1 MIFFTFLCKG
11 YNMVKNPTI
20 LFFLFLYLHQFAL
33 AEIKH
38 ESDKIILENN
48 LLKKVLVFSK
58 EEPDKII
65 VHSIFSKQSNKEL
78 LNQSDK
84 IPYFEFVINKKLVT
98 SKNKIWQYKK
108 FTTRKMGNGGEEI
121 KLILEGKANPV
132 NGLQVTI
139 YQQLFP
145 NTSLMREKLELSVIG
160 KRKFYLNKLNNQL
173 HFKFP
178 QYSLKTEAD
187 NPEISMTEIRLAT
200 WANELIAIDKN
211 ATYDE
216 RFQERKQNDHNL
228 ANCHMFHSQ
237 LNEYNFQENEK
248 LIVKGPINFIRLSDW
263 SWMTAYEHASQDNLR
278 GVIRGNIEKGNNFI
292 RDGLQGTRG
301 NFNFEISEEDFKF
314 LGISQTLDTKQLTV
328 SVDVLR
334 GGYLDGEI
342 IDKDHPYSS
351 VWTASGFFPGK
362 SLEKGKEMLQD
373 YLWRCICEKPA
384 SRKPEFYYNTWGM
397 QRKLNSIGQPLRGV
411 LTEAKIKKEIQYAA
425 ELGVD
430 IFVLD
435 DGWEQAQGVWQP
447 HKDRLPN
454 GLKPVKDELDKHGIK
469 LGVWFSPMG
478 IDSTAKRYKQ
488 HPEWI
493 IRDSDGNPIKAQWN
507 KPAFDFVSD
516 FYSVFV
522 NDCKKLI
529 DQGVRFF
536 KWDAINTFFCSLPG
550 LHHGDSTHTPQEIR
564 ERYAYLLPIYVTKAM
579 KELTDYEPKLVIEID
594 LTEARRCMIG
604 LAVLSNGKYFWMN
617 NGASGYNDYSAYR
630 TKSMRTIPNLFAGLI
645 PLELFTYAN
654 YPHKNKKKQRYNVN
668 TSLIA
673 GHGFWGALE
682 FMKPADR
689 IRVGKLVA
697 KSKRVLPYITEMP
710 PEVIGK
716 VGASPEIYTIVNN
729 QKAAGQV
736 IAFSGQAL
744 NYKHKISI
752 NKNNLLGVLNHA
764 YELESDSLNF
774 DFDFPMPDATR
785 EAFILPNK
793 GVDIGIRASTS
804 WLDNIE
810 LREEKKLYY
819 VCGAPGEQKILW
831 SKKYGKP
838 RIKSSN
844 KINYE
849 IKEKIKNN
857 YFEITITVLNA
868 NTKIYLESSM

>member
-1 MIFFTFLCKG
+1 MIKKLIMLF
-11 YNMVKNPTI
+11 
-20 LFFLFLYLHQFAL
+20 LFFLCNYQIAL
-33 AEIKH
+33 AEIKI

-48 LLKKVLVFSK
+48 LLKRVILYSK
-58 EEPDKII
+58 NKPDGII
-65 VHSIFSKQSNKEL
+65 FQSIFSKQSNKEL
-78 LNQSDK
+78 LNQSAEV
-84 IPYFEFVINKKLVT
+84 PYFEFVINKKLVT
-98 SKNKIWQYKK
+98 SKDKAWQYKN

-121 KLILEGKANPV
+121 KLIFEGKTNPV
-132 NGLQVTI
+132 NGLQVTFFL
-139 YQQLFP
+139 QLFP

-160 KRKFYLNKLNNQL
+160 KRKFTLNKLNNLL

-178 QYSLKTEAD
+178 QYSLKAEPD
-187 NPEISMTEIRLAT
+187 NSKISTTEIRLAT
-200 WANELIAIDKN
+200 WANELISINTN

-216 RFQERKQNDHNL
+216 RFQNRKNDDFNL
-228 ANCHMFHSQ
+228 ANCHMFHPQ
-237 LNEYNFQENEK
+237 LNEYNFQDK
-248 LIVKGPINFIRLSDW
+248 KKRIVKGPINFIRLSDW
-263 SWMTAYEHASQDNLR
+263 SWITAYEHASQDILR
-278 GVIRGNIEKGNNFI
+278 GVIRGDTEKGNNFL

-301 NFNFEISEEDFKF
+301 NFNFKISEDDFKF
-314 LGISQTLDTKQLTV
+314 LGISQTLEKKQLAV
-328 SVDVLR
+328 SVDVLQ
-334 GGYLDGEI
+334 GGYFEGEV
-342 IDKDHPYSS
+342 IDKDYPYSS

-362 SLEKGKEMLQD
+362 SLEKGKEIVRD

-397 QRKLNSIGQPLRGV
+397 QRKLNSVGLPLRGV
-411 LTEAKIKKEIQYAA
+411 FTEAKIKKEIQYAA

-435 DGWEQAQGVWQP
+435 DGWEQAQGVWTP

-454 GLKPVKDELDKHGIK
+454 GLKPIKDELNKHGIK

-478 IDSTAKRYKQ
+478 IDSIAKRYKEF
-488 HPEWI
+488 PEWI
-493 IRDSDGNPIKAQWN
+493 IRDSEGNPIKAQWN

-516 FYSVFV
+516 FYNVFI

-536 KWDAINTFFCSLPG
+536 KWDAINTFYSSLPG
-550 LHHGDSTHTPQEIR
+550 LHHGDSNHTPQEIR
-564 ERYAYLLPIYVTKAM
+564 DRYAYLLPIYVTRAM
-579 KELTDYEPKLVIEID
+579 EELTDYEPELVIEID

-617 NGASGYNDYSAYR
+617 NGASGYNDFSAYR

-654 YPHKNKKKQRYNVN
+654 YPHNDKKKQRYNVN

-682 FMKPADR
+682 FMKPTER
-689 IRVGKLVA
+689 IRVGKLVS
-697 KSKRVLPYITEMP
+697 KSKRILPYITELLP
-710 PEVIGK
+710 KVIGK
-716 VGASPEIYTIVNN
+716 VGGSPEIYTMIN
-729 QKAAGQV
+729 KEKTAGQL

-764 YELESDSLNF
+764 YELESDSLIFNIE
-774 DFDFPMPDATR
+774 FPMPDATR
-785 EAFILPNK
+785 EAFILPNN
-793 GVDIGIRASTS
+793 GVDIGIHASTS

-831 SKKYGKP
+831 SKKYGNP
-838 RIKSSN
+838 QIKSSN

-849 IKEKIKNN
+849 IKEKINDN
-857 YFEITITVLNA
+857 YFEIKIKVLNA
-868 NTKIYLESSM
+868 NTEIYLQPST